1 MNDGSAKQQI
11 VDGIRANSNILV
23 TVNDSPNVDEL
34 SAALGLT
41 MLLNKLDK
49 RATAI
54 FSGTVPP
61 AITFLDP
68 SRTFE
73 SSVDSLRD
81 FIIALDKEKADH
93 LRYKVDG
100 DVVKIFITPYRT
112 TLTDK
117 DLAFSQGDYNVEMVI
132 ALGVRDQDHLD
143 KALGAHGRILHD
155 ALVTTLSIGDMNS
168 ALGSVDWRDAMA
180 SSYCEM
186 LVGLSEALKEE
197 TPILD
202 QQIAT
207 AFLTGI
213 VSATERFSNDRT
225 SSRVMTMA
233 AQLMAAGADQQLIA
247 TKLQEQHAIKPDV
260 KAPEAP
266 TEIKENRSK
275 DEAMIDLSKDRAS
288 SSRKDRDRRK
298 KDKPNQSQKP
308 EAAQA
313 PEEAKPEQPVP
324 AAEPVPDPV
333 VEPAPQASEFA
344 ASTVTEERKPLKTI
358 QPLNDVA
365 NILPEPIMS
374 QAQEESALAEA
385 ASVDAAMDRA
395 GTHDSIEQAFSNAMA
410 ASAPNPPGAL
420 EQELSAAL
428 AAEQPAVPASDIGMP
443 GFEATGD
450 PVQAP
455 ASPIIS
461 SHAGGGYVTSDAA
474 SSFDTPV
481 NAMPG
486 APEPQTVDPFSAPLP
501 PLPDVQ
507 PATPEQPAPLVDTP
521 ASTLPPTPEF
531 IPVDQPLVAP
541 ALGDM
546 PPMPP
551 LPDYSQLP
559 PLPSPDIPSLFE
571 QPPAPNGATAEPSP
585 QPDTLGDVFPDPTPA
600 DIAAAAPPPPGQFK
614 IPGQ

>member
-11 VDGIRANSNILV
+11 VEGIRANSNILV
-23 TVNDSPNVDEL
+23 TVSDSPNVDEL

-54 FSGTVPP
+54 FSGSVPP

-73 SSVDSLRD
+73 STVDSLRD

-112 TLTDK
+112 TLSDK

-155 ALVTTLSIGDMNS
+155 ALVTTISIGDMNS

-180 SSYCEM
+180 SSYCEV

-197 TPILD
+197 TPVLD

-213 VSATERFSNDRT
+213 VSATDRFSNDRT

-247 TKLQEQHAIKPDV
+247 TKLQEQHAIKPAPAATV
-260 KAPEAP
+260 SEPAPKA
-266 TEIKENRSK
+266 NK
-275 DEAMIDLSKDRAS
+275 DEAMIDLSKERS
-288 SSRKDRDRRK
+288 GSSRRDKRK
-298 KDKPNQSQKP
+298 KDKPAQSDKP
-308 EAAQA
+308 ADSGPVAV
-313 PEEAKPEQPVP
+313 PEQP
-324 AAEPVPDPV
+324 AESVLDA
-333 VEPAPQASEFA
+333 PAPEQPP
-344 ASTVTEERKPLKTI
+344 VTELVNTTEAPVADTSADQRKPLKTI
-358 QPLNDVA
+358 EPLSDIA
-365 NILPEPIMS
+365 SIMPEPIMS

-410 ASAPNPPGAL
+410 VSEPNPPGAL

-428 AAEQPAVPASDIGMP
+428 AAEQSTVPASDSAMP
-443 GFEATGD
+443 GFEPIGE

-455 ASPIIS
+455 APSIVS
-461 SHAGGGYVTSDAA
+461 DHAGGGYIASDAA
-474 SSFDTPV
+474 STFDTPV

-486 APEPQTVDPFSAPLP
+486 ASAEPSTIDPFSAPLP
-501 PLPDVQ
+501 PLPDAAPTT
-507 PATPEQPAPLVDTP
+507 PAPEQPAPLVDTP
-521 ASTLPPTPEF
+521 TSTMPPLPPADQQL
-531 IPVDQPLVAP
+531 PVAD
-541 ALGDM
+541 
-546 PPMPP
+546 MPP
-551 LPDYSQLP
+551 LPDYSTLP
-559 PLPSPDIPSLFE
+559 PLPSPDIPPLFD
-571 QPPAPNGATAEPSP
+571 QPPLPGAPAADPAP
-585 QPDTLGDVFPDPTPA
+585 PVDKLGDVFPDPTPA